1 MAGKKKK
8 RSQPQAVSKSAASG
22 GEGERDTRISEAL
35 TVAWMLALMATLA
48 AEVLG
53 AIGWCILL
61 ARDDGSR
68 APALIGL
75 IPVVLFFV
83 SLVTGVAC
91 LILGFVVR
99 RVRPDPPPSAIFRT
113 GVVAGILPWLLLL
126 SLFVLRVG

>member
-75 IPVVLFFV
+75 SRSFYFSSV
-83 SLVTGVAC
+83 
-91 LILGFVVR
+91 
-99 RVRPDPPPSAIFRT
+99 
-113 GVVAGILPWLLLL
+113 
-126 SLFVLRVG
+126 